1 MIGGKALVSVE
12 SILIIVGFAA
22 RLGDGRREPRFFDL
36 AFQGPVVRL
45 ALAAGDRS
53 PVVAHVGPDQQL
65 PLLRPGDPVHIGW
78 APEAALILP
87 GVPEAPR

>member
-1 MIGGKALVSVE
+1 M
-12 SILIIVGFAA
+12 
-22 RLGDGRREPRFFDL
+22 
-36 AFQGPVVRL
+36 VRL